1 MKYFDIIFENKT
13 ILLLFWIILI
23 LSLMKP
29 WLFVNGI
36 LIGSLYAL
44 GSIGLSLIYGNLKFA
59 NMAHGDFMTLS
70 SYVALALLLFF
81 FPNSEQSPS
90 VGPFT
95 FKYELLIIIP
105 IAVVLIG
112 FLAVLYDKLIY

>member
-44 GSIGLSLIYGNLKFA
+44 GSIGLSLILEILKFA

-70 SYVALALLLFF
+70 SYVVYSFIF
-81 FPNSEQSPS
+81 FPNIEQSPS

-95 FKYELLIIIP
+95 FKCNY
-105 IAVVLIG
+105 
-112 FLAVLYDKLIY
+112 Y